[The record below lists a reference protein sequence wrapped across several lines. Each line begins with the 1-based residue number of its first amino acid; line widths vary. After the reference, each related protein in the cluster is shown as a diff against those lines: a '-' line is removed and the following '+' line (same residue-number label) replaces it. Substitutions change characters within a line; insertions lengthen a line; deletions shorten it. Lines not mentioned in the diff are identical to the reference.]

1 MKSKDKPLSC
11 KVEGDQLVIRIGVD
25 VLAFASR
32 PENGGKLGDCEVDS
46 GRERTFAMDVADEM
60 MRDKGEGP
68 FPLPDFIDD
77 MIVAAADNGSA
88 ALTWKEP

>member
-1 MKSKDKPLSC
+1 MKSKDHPLSC

-32 PENGGKLGDCEVDS
+32 PENGGQLGDCEVET
-46 GRERTFAMDVADEM
+46 GREHTFAKDVANEM

-77 MIVAAADNGSA
+77 MIVAAADSGSV
-88 ALTWKEP
+88 ALTWKKA